1 MLAVVMGTVH
11 PVSHRWLFEKPVQIR
26 FPDGKWMLTF
36 RSSQFHIFIEGQE
49 PNDLAT
55 FTNEVG
61 SIVQG
66 CLDSLG
72 FHLATPLRAE
82 IMSMVADGNRLIHR
96 TLDWPELLPDPSTR
110 HVAED
115 KLQPFIAAAMDEPLA
130 RLALADLRAAIE
142 SPDDTGYLAY
152 RAVESVRQWFL
163 VGEEDDGSA
172 REQSWR
178 DMRVA
183 LAVDESPLRGLSRLA
198 RQRRHGAVASPT
210 ESQRKEALLLA
221 RDVVARFV
229 AHINERRASLT

>member
-1 MLAVVMGTVH
+1 MRLDRSLASSRPTTGNGDSYVGRCDGNCPPSVVRVALREACSD
-11 PVSHRWLFEKPVQIR
+11 PVS
-26 FPDGKWMLTF
+26 LTESACSF
-36 RSSQFHIFIEGQE
+36 LDTANFISLAKVKS

-55 FTNEVG
+55 FINEVG

-72 FHLATPLRAE
+72 FHLVTPLRAE
-82 IMSMVADGNRLIHR
+82 IMSMIADGNRLIHR
-96 TLDWPELLPDPSTR
+96 TVDWPELLPEPSTR
-110 HVAED
+110 HVAAD

-130 RLALADLRAAIE
+130 RLALANLWAAIE

-178 DMRVA
+178 GHA
-183 LAVDESPLRGLSRLA
+183 CGT
-198 RQRRHGAVASPT
+198 RH
-210 ESQRKEALLLA
+210 
-221 RDVVARFV
+221 
-229 AHINERRASLT
+229 